1 MLRIDEPLPPGAL
14 EGEVVLHVRLHLR
27 KRIRQRA
34 QTAPNDLAMLF
45 GFPPEDGRLPAWQK
59 AAAKQ
64 NWRLEGAKVA
74 AQQRPSANGV
84 VLLGHD
90 TDHVQRCK
98 EWLCKRKDED
108 DSFESTIATDLAT
121 LLELSRARDLT
132 QATGLDD
139 DKEKYPLPI
148 LLQGPTGSGKELLA
162 HGIHRLASRL
172 GRKPKAPFE
181 VVQVGGMSDALIMDE
196 LFGHDRGAYTD
207 AKVSRDGR
215 IHAADG
221 GTLLIDE
228 VGDLPSAAQLALL
241 RFLQTRRISR
251 LGTNESKKLNVRII
265 AATWHDLEKDV
276 REGRFRE
283 DLLYRLRAGS
293 GLVLRPLSE
302 REGVFDEVV
311 PELLRRRGHSA
322 DPLITRSA
330 RDALAMQPWQGNL
343 RDLVRALEY
352 SVSLS
357 EGESIR
363 IEHLPPHIQRSYLAL
378 PVHDR
383 AEGFLSDEYDGEEL
397 SESLLRWRVAEV
409 NKSLDGCERPAANA
423 ELRDVGDFL
432 ALLEDSAPE
441 HQRSVQEIRE
451 ILILDQERRHGLRKA
466 ELWERI
472 ANSTVPELVVSA
484 AGKAAETAHARV
496 EKLGTQ
502 LKAAQ
507 AEATYDQ
514 NTWLRL
520 LREVQTLPVLRHANR
535 GDIAAFFLMALNG
548 VQLLAPGALDWVR
561 EQVKAGGFSELRK
574 RFMERLQA
582 DSAVVDVQGQYAAE
596 TEIAKPAKRPL
607 QTFTD
612 EDWQKTADT
621 YPTLSAAAKA
631 IGCDQKTIKDRLK
644 RHGIDNPWRRAQTP
658 QSGKN

>member
-27 KRIRQRA
+27 KRIKQRV

-45 GFPPEDGRLPAWQK
+45 GFPPEDGRLSAWEK
-59 AAAKQ
+59 AAGTE
-64 NWRLEGAKVA
+64 NWRLAGAQVA
-74 AQQRPSANGV
+74 AQQRPSPNGV

-90 TDHVQRCK
+90 AEHVQRCK
-98 EWLCKRKDED
+98 EWLRRRKDED

-139 DKEKYPLPI
+139 DNKQYPLPI
-148 LLQGPTGSGKELLA
+148 LIQGPTGSGKELLA

-172 GRKPKAPFE
+172 SRKQDAPFE
-181 VVQVGGMSDALIMDE
+181 VVQVAGMADTLISDE
-196 LFGHDRGAYTD
+196 LFGHEKGAFTG
-207 AKVSRDGR
+207 AEGARDGR

-241 RFLQTRRISR
+241 RFLQTRRVSR
-251 LGTNESKKLNVRII
+251 LGTNKSTKLNVRII

-293 GLVLRPLSE
+293 GLVLRSLSE

-311 PELLRRRGHSA
+311 PELLRRRRHPA

-330 RDALAMQPWQGNL
+330 LDALALQPWSGNL

-352 SVSLS
+352 AISLS
-357 EGESIR
+357 GAESIR

-378 PVHDR
+378 PLHDR
-383 AEGFLSDEYDGEEL
+383 AEGFLSDEYDGEKL
-397 SESLLRWRVAEV
+397 NDTLLRWRVAEV
-409 NKSLDGCERPAANA
+409 NQSLDGCERPAANA
-423 ELRDVGDFL
+423 ELSQVGDFL
-432 ALLEDSAPE
+432 TLLDDAAPE
-441 HQRSVQEIRE
+441 HQRSVQEIRD
-451 ILILDQERRHGLRKA
+451 ILALDQERRHVLRKA
-466 ELWERI
+466 EVWERI
-472 ANSTVPELVVSA
+472 ASSRMPKPVVSA
-484 AGKAAETAHARV
+484 ARKASEAAKAGFE
-496 EKLGTQ
+496 ELGTRLQ
-502 LKAAQ
+502 TAQ
-507 AEATYDQ
+507 SEATYDQ

-520 LREVQTLPVLRHANR
+520 LREVQTLPILRDAHG

-548 VQLLAPGALDWVR
+548 VKLVAPGALDWIR
-561 EQVKAGGFSELRK
+561 EQVKAGGFTELRT
-574 RFMERLQA
+574 RFMERLQR
-582 DSAVVDVQGQYAAE
+582 DKTVVDVNGQYE
-596 TEIAKPAKRPL
+596 TETVVEGLARRPL
-607 QTFTD
+607 HALTD
-612 EDWQKTADT
+612 EDWQSIAHT

-631 IGCDQKTIKDRLK
+631 IGCDPKTIKDRLK
-644 RHGIDNPWRRAQTP
+644 THGIENPWRRARVP
-658 QSGKN
+658 HSGKI